1 MSAGSLR
8 VLGLVAFGAVFLR
21 IGAARADDPKLAE
34 DLFDRGR
41 QAMVQEDYGLART
54 QFEASYRA
62 EPALGTLLNLAVCEE
77 HLELWNAAIEH
88 LAQALHDAADDDRRR
103 ASIAARLDALRAR
116 IPRLTLRSAAP
127 MATNVVVLLDSVPV
141 DPASFGVPL
150 PVDPGPHAVRCQVEH
165 DLACSHEFVAREGE
179 PIEWWIELDSTR
191 TATAASSAQQPAPPH
206 ALPRETRSG
215 PSRLALWTGGLSI
228 ASLALGLVAGGE
240 VLALKSTMA
249 QHCDS
254 TGCDAAGVSA
264 AAAGKTWSWVSTV
277 ATGIG
282 ALGLGTSIAIALTAR
297 PSQGAHA
304 EVAVRGQF

>member
-1 MSAGSLR
+1 
-8 VLGLVAFGAVFLR
+8 VFLR

-41 QAMVQEDYGLART
+41 QAMVHEDYRLART

-62 EPALGTLLNLAVCEE
+62 EPALGALLNLAVCEE
-77 HLELWNAAIEH
+77 QLGLWNAAIEH

-127 MATNVVVLLDSVPV
+127 LATSVVVSLDSVPV
-141 DPASFGVPL
+141 DPAGLGVPL
-150 PVDPGPHAVRCQVEH
+150 PVDPGPHAVRCQSEQG
-165 DLACSHEFVAREGE
+165 LSCSHEFEAREGE
-179 PIEWWIELDSTR
+179 SIEWWIEWWIELYSTR
-191 TATAASSAQQPAPPH
+191 TETAASTPQQPAPAH
-206 ALPRETRSG
+206 APRDTRSG
-215 PSRLALWTGGLSI
+215 PSALALWTGGVSI

-264 AAAGKTWSWVSTV
+264 AAAGKTWSWASSV
-277 ATGIG
+277 ATGLG
-282 ALGLGTSIAIALTAR
+282 ALGLGTSIAIAATAQ
-297 PSQGAHA
+297 PSRGARA